1 MSYESTNNDSTKWTE
16 LLTEAVTKPG
26 MILKAYTTFHGYST
40 GNQLMAMLQCE
51 MRGLE
56 PGPISTYPGWKAK
69 GRQVKRGERAIV
81 LCMPVTSKRK
91 AEDEG
96 ADDAVFT
103 RFIFRANW
111 FALSRAPRGA
121 MME

>member
-1 MSYESTNNDSTKWTE
+1 MQQEFNNDSTKWTE

-26 MILKAYTTFHGYST
+26 MILKAYSAFHAYST
-40 GNQLMAMLQCE
+40 GNQLLALQQCQ
-51 MRGLE
+51 RRQLE
-56 PGPISTYPGWKAK
+56 PEPLSTYPGWKAK

-81 LCMPVTSKRK
+81 LCMPLTGKRK

-96 ADDAVFT
+96 ADDAAFT

-111 FALSRAPRGA
+111 FAFCRAPRSA
-121 MME
+121 MMK